1 MYLLNLFAMKNKIHK
16 KAFISWL
23 AIYPLISFI
32 FLLFGDFLLRVPIF
46 IRTFI
51 LTIILVPA
59 LTYVILPF
67 YYKIFDKWL
76 NR

>member
-1 MYLLNLFAMKNKIHK
+1 MKNEKRLIHK

-23 AIYPLISFI
+23 AIYPIISGI
-32 FLLFGDFLLRVPIF
+32 FLIFGDYLFGVPIF

-51 LTIILVPA
+51 LTIILVPL
-59 LTYVILPF
+59 LTYVILPL